1 MELFTIETTYRLPV
15 YRHRTYEAETV
26 EQACR
31 LAIEDDEWDEQK
43 RDYETAGGS
52 YVSGAWRG
60 DTAYSGRAE
69 HVPSRFEE
77 TNQRKVDHFET
88 LLGLLKIF
96 AQERPL
102 DKAAREFWGR
112 APGTP
117 SRRERPSSAA
127 STIPANRP
135 QRRRYPTSSA
145 ASSIVT
151 ARWITSVPGMRSG
164 ERAHPR
170 FSRRCVFRHSRK
182 LRPHARGQRRSFRPS
197 WMASQSIIARFRSHH
212 DDVASVGLAGRRPFH
227 SLARRRRVSYFR
239 RQS

>member
-31 LAIEDDEWDEQK
+31 LAIEDDDWDEQK

-102 DKAAREFWGR
+102 DKAAREFWGPR
-112 APGTP
+112 ARDAVAKGEAILAGVNNPG
-117 SRRERPSSAA
+117 E
-127 STIPANRP
+127 
-135 QRRRYPTSSA
+135 PTSEASVSYVVGRIINRHGEMDYLCA
-145 ASSIVT
+145 WDAKWGTSASSLQQAMRFPT
-151 ARWITSVPGMRSG
+151 LTEAEAACARAMALVPTFMDGKPI
-164 ERAHPR
+164 EYRAVP
-170 FSRRCVFRHSRK
+170 
-182 LRPHARGQRRSFRPS
+182 
-197 WMASQSIIARFRSHH
+197 
-212 DDVASVGLAGRRPFH
+212 VAP
-227 SLARRRRVSYFR
+227 
-239 RQS
+239 